1 MLEGQL
7 ERLKAAPDASF
18 EEVHKAYVRLARRY
32 PPQNFPE
39 RFAEIKDAYQA
50 LVLDKD
56 FLDKLRQTLFKTDSQ
71 ADWLTALW
79 NLGPAREPAP
89 LDLAAVL
96 YREAPARILKQ
107 AIVKAAP
114 LAAME
119 E

>member
-39 RFAEIKDAYQA
+39 RFAAIKDAYQA

-56 FLDKLRQTLFKTDSQ
+56 FLDKLRQTLLKADSESE
-71 ADWLTALW
+71 WLTTLW
-79 NLGPAREPAP
+79 SLGPVREPAP

-96 YREAPARILKQ
+96 YREPPARILKQ
-107 AIVKAAP
+107 AIIKAAP

>member
-18 EEVHKAYVRLARRY
+18 EEIHKAYVRLARRY

-50 LVLDKD
+50 LILDKD
-56 FLDKLRQTLFKTDSQ
+56 FLDKLRQTLFKTSSE
-71 ADWLTALW
+71 ADWLATLW

-96 YREAPARILKQ
+96 YREPPAQILKQ
-107 AIVKAAP
+107 AIVKAAA